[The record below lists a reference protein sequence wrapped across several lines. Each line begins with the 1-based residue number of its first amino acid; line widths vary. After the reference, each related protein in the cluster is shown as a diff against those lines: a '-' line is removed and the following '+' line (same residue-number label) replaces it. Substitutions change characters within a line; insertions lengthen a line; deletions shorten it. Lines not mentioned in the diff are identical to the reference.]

1 MVTRTTEHREG
12 AGPPTESHRKSAG
25 TGIAVFAAED
35 VTGVRVLT
43 TISAVLLLISPSAAA
58 DRGIANIRVTP
69 ATSFEPAKVSV
80 EVAVERHADNRL
92 LTVVVDS
99 GSFYWSS
106 ERQLEGQDGPYLSV
120 FTCRELPAGE
130 YAVQASVVA
139 ANGRVRATARNRI
152 IVMSRT
158 PGPLY

>member
-1 MVTRTTEHREG
+1 MRYSSEPAKSHGKLPGTRI
-12 AGPPTESHRKSAG
+12 AIFSAG
-25 TGIAVFAAED
+25 NV
-35 VTGVRVLT
+35 VGVKVLT

-58 DRGIANIRVTP
+58 DRGIANIRITP
-69 ATSFEPAKVSV
+69 ATSLEPANVSV
-80 EVAVERHADNRL
+80 QVAVARHADNRL

-99 GSFYWSS
+99 GSFYWGS

-130 YAVQASVVA
+130 YAVQASVVGA
-139 ANGRVRATARNRI
+139 DGRVRATARNRI

>member
-1 MVTRTTEHREG
+1 M
-12 AGPPTESHRKSAG
+12 K
-25 TGIAVFAAED
+25 
-35 VTGVRVLT
+35 VLT
-43 TISAVLLLISPSAAA
+43 TISAVLLLISPSARA

-69 ATSFEPAKVSV
+69 ATSLEPANVAV
-80 EVAVERHADNRL
+80 EVAVERHADNRV

-106 ERQLEGQDGPYLSV
+106 ERQLDGADGPYLSV

-130 YAVQASVVA
+130 YAVQVSVVA

-152 IVMSRT
+152 IVTSRT

>member
-1 MVTRTTEHREG
+1 LPAQDV
-12 AGPPTESHRKSAG
+12 AGVK
-25 TGIAVFAAED
+25 
-35 VTGVRVLT
+35 VLT

-69 ATSFEPAKVSV
+69 ATSLEPARVSV

-99 GSFYWSS
+99 GSYYWSS
-106 ERQLEGQDGPYLSV
+106 ERQLDGQDAPYLSV

>member
-1 MVTRTTEHREG
+1 
-12 AGPPTESHRKSAG
+12 
-25 TGIAVFAAED
+25 
-35 VTGVRVLT
+35 VRVFT

-69 ATSFEPAKVSV
+69 ATSLEPANVSV
-80 EVAVERHADNRL
+80 QVAVERHADNRL

-106 ERQLEGQDGPYLSV
+106 ERQLDGQEGPYLSV
-120 FTCRELPAGE
+120 FNCRELPAGE
-130 YAVQASVVA
+130 YAVHVSVVA
-139 ANGRVRATARNRI
+139 ANGRVRATGRNRI

>member
-1 MVTRTTEHREG
+1 VR
-12 AGPPTESHRKSAG
+12 PPVSSAESHRKSAG
-25 TGIAVFAAED
+25 TRIAIFRSEDAVGVKVF
-35 VTGVRVLT
+35 T
-43 TISAVLLLISPSAAA
+43 TISAVLLLISPSTAA

-69 ATSFEPAKVSV
+69 ATSLEPANVAV

-99 GSFYWSS
+99 GKFYWSS

-130 YAVQASVVA
+130 YVVHASVVA

-152 IVMSRT
+152 IVTSRM

>member
-1 MVTRTTEHREG
+1 M
-12 AGPPTESHRKSAG
+12 K
-25 TGIAVFAAED
+25 
-35 VTGVRVLT
+35 VLT
-43 TISAVLLLISPSAAA
+43 TISAVLLLISSSAAA

-69 ATSFEPAKVSV
+69 ATSLEPANVAV

-106 ERQLEGQDGPYLSV
+106 QRQLDGQDGPYLSV
-120 FTCRELPAGE
+120 FNCRELPAGE
-130 YAVQASVVA
+130 YAVQVSVVA

>member
-1 MVTRTTEHREG
+1 LPSCP
-12 AGPPTESHRKSAG
+12 AK
-25 TGIAVFAAED
+25 D
-35 VTGVRVLT
+35 VVGVKVLT
-43 TISAVLLLISPSAAA
+43 TISAVLLLISPSAGA
-58 DRGIANIRVTP
+58 DRGIANIRITP
-69 ATSFEPAKVSV
+69 ATSMEPANVAV

-92 LTVVVDS
+92 LTIVVDS

-120 FTCRELPAGE
+120 FNCRELPAGE

-152 IVMSRT
+152 IVISRT

>member
-1 MVTRTTEHREG
+1 MVSRTTEICEIRSP
-12 AGPPTESHRKSAG
+12 ARESHRKSAG
-25 TGIAVFAAED
+25 TGLAVFLAED
-35 VTGVRVLT
+35 VVGVKVLT

-69 ATSFEPAKVSV
+69 ATSLEPANVSV
-80 EVAVERHADNRL
+80 QVAVERHADNRL

-106 ERQLEGQDGPYLSV
+106 ERQLDGQEGPYLSV
-120 FTCRELPAGE
+120 FNCRELPAGE
-130 YAVQASVVA
+130 YAVHVSVVA
-139 ANGRVRATARNRI
+139 ANGRVRATGRNRI

>member
-1 MVTRTTEHREG
+1 MVTAQQTFVRC
-12 AGPPTESHRKSAG
+12 ASQPAESHRKSPG
-25 TGIAVFAAED
+25 TGIAVLPAED
-35 VTGVRVLT
+35 VAGVKVLT

-58 DRGIANIRVTP
+58 DRGIANIRITP
-69 ATSFEPAKVSV
+69 ATSLEPARVSV

>member
-1 MVTRTTEHREG
+1 MRLSVKG
-12 AGPPTESHRKSAG
+12 
-25 TGIAVFAAED
+25 
-35 VTGVRVLT
+35 LT

-58 DRGIANIRVTP
+58 DRGITNIRVSP
-69 ATSFEPAKVSV
+69 AASLEPANVSV
-80 EVAVERHADNRL
+80 EVAVERNADNRL
-92 LTVVVDS
+92 LTVVIDS

-120 FTCRELPAGE
+120 FSCRELPAGE
-130 YAVQASVVA
+130 YAVHASVLA